1 MNTQRAQSG
10 AAALRTIVIL
20 AVVVLLGLI
29 VYLGWA
35 ASSGPM
41 DFAAR
46 GSASAAGD
54 AGADPTGVPAEL
66 ATASLVA
73 RGEYLTRAADCEA
86 CHTSKGGQRFAGGR
100 AFVLPFGT
108 LYSPNIT
115 PDPETGIGH
124 WSDAEF
130 VRAVHQGIARDGTRL
145 YPAFPYASYTYLADN
160 DVVAIKAYLFS
171 LAPVHSVAPAN
182 TLVFPF
188 NQRWLMAIWSWMF
201 NPDQRFTANAAM
213 SAQWN
218 RGAYVAEALEHC
230 GECHTPRNLLQA
242 LNHRKKYAGG
252 TIDGWHA
259 YNITSDKDSG
269 VGAWSDTDLAQYLS
283 TGHAPAHGS
292 AAGPMGEAVDVS
304 LSRLTPGDIE
314 ALTIYMRSVP
324 AIATNDVPDRLAGA
338 APAAHSQGV
347 VAGGNPR
354 GKEIFEGAC
363 AGCHD
368 WTGIS
373 PLTPYATLTGARA
386 LNDPSAM
393 NVVQVVLGGERRGDD
408 PTAPFMPSFEAAYS
422 DTEIAAVANYVVAR
436 FGSQPS
442 KITAQQVAALRQQG
456 RAPAAAAQTRA
467 SGT

>member
-1 MNTQRAQSG
+1 VNTLRAQSG
-10 AAALRTIVIL
+10 AAAVRTIVIL
-20 AVVVLLGLI
+20 AVVILLGLI
-29 VYLGWA
+29 VYLGLA

-46 GSASAAGD
+46 GPAPAAGYT
-54 AGADPTGVPAEL
+54 GADPTGVPAEMVN
-66 ATASLVA
+66 ASLIA

-86 CHTSKGGQRFAGGR
+86 CHTNKGGQRFAGGR

-115 PDPETGIGH
+115 PDRETGIGN
-124 WSDAEF
+124 WSDAAF
-130 VRAVHQGIARDGTRL
+130 LRAVHQGIANDDTRL

-171 LAPVHSVAPAN
+171 LAPVRSVAPAN
-182 TLVFPF
+182 TLTFPF
-188 NQRWLMAIWSWMF
+188 NQRWLMAMWSWMF
-201 NPDQRFTANAAM
+201 NPDQRFRPNAAM
-213 SAQWN
+213 SPQWN

-252 TIDGWHA
+252 TIEGWHA
-259 YNITSDKDSG
+259 YNITSDKDGG
-269 VGAWSDTDLAQYLS
+269 VGAWSDIDLVQYMS
-283 TGHAPAHGS
+283 TGHASAHGS

-304 LSRLTPGDIE
+304 LSHLTQGDVQ
-314 ALTIYMRSVP
+314 ALATYVRSVP
-324 AIATNDVPDRLAGA
+324 AIATTDVPAQLAGP

-347 VAGGNPR
+347 VAGTDRR

-363 AGCHD
+363 VGCHA

-393 NVVQVVLGGERRGDD
+393 NVVQVLLGGERRGDD

-422 DTEIAAVANYVVAR
+422 DTEIAAVANYIVAR

-442 KITAQQVAALRQQG
+442 KVSAEQVAALRQQD
-456 RAPAAAAQTRA
+456 RTPPATFQTKA